1 MTQSASA
8 ERPPLYPYELAIFN
22 CILLLLAVGAIFQ
35 DSDLDLRPKI
45 TGIVALTLV
54 AGLLARRTITSGYRP
69 GAATN
74 PRLAQSRNVPG
85 WVTVALLACDAAA
98 VVGVALA

>member
-1 MTQSASA
+1 M
-8 ERPPLYPYELAIFN
+8 
-22 CILLLLAVGAIFQ
+22 
-35 DSDLDLRPKI
+35 
-45 TGIVALTLV
+45 ALTLV